1 MPRWLRWAIGILAVL
16 VVVGGGAY
24 YWLVGDGD
32 PPRSITAFPIDI
44 ERLRAL
50 ATEMPGDR
58 PSEIRVE
65 RVAAF
70 DFPAV
75 ASVGGDGWDI
85 RPMGAYSYQVIA
97 PGGTII
103 IDAALTAAQGSNL
116 GARIDDDAFARMN
129 VAMEAASQIVITHEH
144 PDHIGGIVAYP
155 APDDIRSQ
163 LRLTAEQV
171 AEPTRYG
178 AFTVPAPPLLEAYTP
193 LSYDTATAIAPGV
206 ALMKAAGHTP
216 GTQLI
221 FVTLANGKE
230 VLFIGDIG
238 WSLRNI
244 ETGKGRPRL
253 LSQFM
258 LGEDREAVFAQLAAL
273 KALHGSEPALAIV
286 PGHDSSAID
295 ALVADGTLLAGFAL

>member
-16 VVVGGGAY
+16 LVVGGGAY
-24 YWLVGDGD
+24 YWFIGDGD
-32 PPRSITAFPIDI
+32 PPRSITAFPVDI

-50 ATEMPGDR
+50 AAEMPGER
-58 PSEIRVE
+58 PGEIRVE
-65 RVAAF
+65 RVGAF

-85 RPMGAYSYQVIA
+85 RPMGAYSYQVVA
-97 PGGTII
+97 PGGSVI
-103 IDAALTAAQGSNL
+103 IDAALTAAQGGSL

-129 VAMEAASQIVITHEH
+129 VTMAGASQIVITHEH

-155 APDDIRSQ
+155 NPDDIRPQ

-171 AEPTRYG
+171 AQPTRYG
-178 AFTVPAPPLLEAYTP
+178 AFSVPDPSLLDGYIA
-193 LSYDTATAIAPGV
+193 LSYDGSVAIAPGV
-206 ALMKAAGHTP
+206 VLAKAPGHTP
-216 GTQLI
+216 GSQII
-221 FVTLANGKE
+221 FVTLADGKE

-238 WSLRNI
+238 WSLRNV

-258 LGEDREAVFAQLAAL
+258 LGEDRDAVFAQLAAL
-273 KALHGSEPALAIV
+273 KALHAAEPALAIV
-286 PGHDSSAID
+286 PGHDSAAID
-295 ALVADGTLLAGFAL
+295 ALIADGTLVAGFAP